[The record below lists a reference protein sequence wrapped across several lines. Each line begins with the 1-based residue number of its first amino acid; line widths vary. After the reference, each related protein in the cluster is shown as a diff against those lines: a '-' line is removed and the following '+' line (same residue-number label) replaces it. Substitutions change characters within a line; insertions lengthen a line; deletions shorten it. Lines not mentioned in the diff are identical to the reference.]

1 MLKIMANARVGS
13 TFTEGFGR
21 EIHVHRI
28 LNILC
33 VQKYYHLCFAKN
45 NEIKGIK
52 LNETEI
58 LLPQFADDTTLCLD
72 GSEQSFN
79 ESMHTLQRCVQ
90 MSGLKM
96 NNRLNQCSLVIM
108 HSFKDL
114 TQTAIVKH
122 QIKPLRPIHRDD
134 QGRIAI
140 PEMRGCVNVY
150 SRSI

>member
-1 MLKIMANARVGS
+1 MLELVQHLQRGWQGDPCSPYFKYLMCA
-13 TFTEGFGR
+13 
-21 EIHVHRI
+21 EI
-28 LNILC
+28 LLSMLS
-33 VQKYYHLCFAKN
+33 QN

-90 MSGLKM
+90 ISGLKM

-108 HSFKDL
+108 QSFKDL

-122 QIKPLRPIHRDD
+122 QDKPLTPIHRDD
-134 QGRIAI
+134 QGRNAI
-140 PEMRGCVNVY
+140 SEMRGCVNVY